1 MEKPNNQWGILEIT
15 KFFVCTNLFSAFVV
29 SASVVAVV
37 VGAGGAADVVVVVAV
52 VVVVVHG

>member
-29 SASVVAVV
+29 SASVVI
-37 VGAGGAADVVVVVAV
+37 GAGGAADVVVVVAV